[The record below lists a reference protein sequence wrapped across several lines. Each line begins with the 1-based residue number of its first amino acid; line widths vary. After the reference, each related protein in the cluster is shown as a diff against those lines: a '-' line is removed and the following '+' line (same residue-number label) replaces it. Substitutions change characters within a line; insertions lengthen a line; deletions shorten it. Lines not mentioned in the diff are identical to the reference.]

1 MQKKKIFNSI
11 LFTLLFL
18 NIFFLSSILS
28 YQVMLKGE
36 RIKLP
41 NLVGKSL
48 EEAKN
53 ELAKKKLSVAQKG
66 VQFNSRWEEGKII
79 YQDPSP
85 GSRIK
90 ISKVVKII
98 LSAGS
103 EKVKVPQ
110 LVGKNLQSIGVALR
124 DAGLRRGKT
133 SQVHTSKYAA
143 GKIIAQHPLASEEV
157 GRSSY
162 ISLLLSQGEN
172 EKKFL
177 MPDLLGK
184 RADFVRAKLKEME
197 FNVGD
202 VRYAYYPRL
211 ESGIVIKQF
220 PRHGY
225 LIQKR
230 NLITLEVSK

>member
-1 MQKKKIFNSI
+1 MQTKKIFNSVFYALI
-11 LFTLLFL
+11 FL

-28 YQVMLKGE
+28 YRVISKGE

-41 NLVGKSL
+41 DLVGKTL
-48 EEAKN
+48 EEAKT
-53 ELAKKKLSVAQKG
+53 ELAKKKLSVAQQD
-66 VQFNSRWEEGKII
+66 VQFSSRWEKGKII

-90 ISKVVKII
+90 VNKVVKVI

-103 EKVKVPQ
+103 EKVIVPQ
-110 LVGKNLQSIGVALR
+110 LIGENLQSVGTALR
-124 DAGLRRGKT
+124 DAGLDRGKT

-143 GKIIAQHPLASEEV
+143 GRVIAQFPLASEEV
-157 GRSSY
+157 GRDSSVS
-162 ISLLLSQGEN
+162 ILVSQGEE
-172 EKKFL
+172 EKKYL

-184 RADFVRAKLKEME
+184 RADFVRAKLKEMG